1 MKNVKTKAFVI
12 FAATLFAALL
22 GTTLASCYTPSP
34 LYGAWSDNAGNK
46 ISFADDGTFSATI
59 VDTNGDIQNYSGD
72 YSVVENIISFSKDDG
87 SINSEWDVRGGIL
100 YLTWFDAYGEAISLT
115 LYHTA

>member
-1 MKNVKTKAFVI
+1 MKNLKRV
-12 FAATLFAALL
+12 FAAVLIGTLFAALC
-22 GTTLASCYTPSP
+22 ASCYTPSP

-59 VDTNGDIQNYSGD
+59 IDTNGDVQNYSGD
-72 YSVVENIISFSKDDG
+72 YSIVENIISFAKEDG
-87 SINSEWDVRGGIL
+87 SINSEWDIRGGIL
-100 YLTWFDAYGEAISLT
+100 YLTWFDAYGEAISLI

>member
-1 MKNVKTKAFVI
+1 MKNLKRV
-12 FAATLFAALL
+12 FAAVLFGTLFAALC
-22 GTTLASCYTPSP
+22 ASCYTPSP

-59 VDTNGDIQNYSGD
+59 IDTNGDVQNYSGD
-72 YSVVENIISFSKDDG
+72 YSVVENIISFSKEDG
-87 SINSEWDVRGGIL
+87 SINSEWDIRGGIL
-100 YLTWFDAYGEAISLT
+100 YLTWFDAYGEAISLI